1 MIADL
6 SRRPA
11 VRLIAL
17 GLAYLAALAASLALA
32 LALRFDFHA
41 PANYWPELWRA
52 ALWILPL
59 KFLLLWATGQ
69 FRTLL
74 TFFSLPDAKSL
85 AWAMGLAGAITIAV
99 WFAFEGRGV
108 PPRGVIAIDTFVSFG
123 ALVALRVVMRLYREK
138 SDDRGDGPR
147 KRTLVVGAGVSGATL
162 VKETEGK
169 RGVGLN
175 IVAFVDD
182 NPAKIGGTLHGIP
195 VLGPTSALPEI
206 ARRLEAER
214 IIIAMPKAAPATIK
228 ELVATANHLRL
239 EADILPSMGQL
250 LSRRVTVSRLRPVE
264 PDDLL
269 GRSPVKLDDEKI
281 AAMLRDNIV
290 LVTGAGGSIGSE
302 LCRQIAAKRP
312 SKLVL
317 VERSEPALFVI
328 HDELRTAL
336 GDGRVVPLALD
347 VCDEDGMEQVFGAYR
362 PRIVFH
368 AAAHKHVPLMEHQ
381 PAEAFR
387 NNVLGT
393 AIVARLAARHGA
405 QRFVLISTDKAVN
418 PSSVMGA
425 TKRLAES
432 VVKAAGAAPG
442 KCIRTSVRFGNV
454 LGSSGSVVPVFHRQ
468 IAAGGPVTV
477 TDPEATRFFMTI
489 PEATGLI
496 MQSALLAEGEET
508 FLLEMGEPVK
518 IFDLARQ
525 MIELAGFV
533 PGRDIEIVFTGLRTG
548 ERLHEET
555 TAPGEQ
561 LRPTTHPYVR
571 QVTGNEHG
579 GFDESSALR
588 LFEELLAETPERGRE
603 MLLTVARKPH
613 DSSTGHLRVVEVA

>member
-1 MIADL
+1 
-6 SRRPA
+6 
-11 VRLIAL
+11 
-17 GLAYLAALAASLALA
+17 
-32 LALRFDFHA
+32 
-41 PANYWPELWRA
+41 
-52 ALWILPL
+52 
-59 KFLLLWATGQ
+59 
-69 FRTLL
+69 
-74 TFFSLPDAKSL
+74 
-85 AWAMGLAGAITIAV
+85 
-99 WFAFEGRGV
+99 
-108 PPRGVIAIDTFVSFG
+108 
-123 ALVALRVVMRLYREK
+123 
-138 SDDRGDGPR
+138 
-147 KRTLVVGAGVSGATL
+147 L

-195 VLGPTSALPEI
+195 VLGPTSALSEI

-228 ELVATANHLRL
+228 ELVATANHLHL

-250 LSRRVTVSRLRPVE
+250 LSRRVTVSRLRSVE

-269 GRSPVKLDDEKI
+269 GRTPVKLDDERI
-281 AAMLRDNIV
+281 TAMLRDNIV

-312 SKLVL
+312 AKLVL

-336 GDGRVVPLALD
+336 GEGHVVPLALD
-347 VCDEDGMEQVFGAYR
+347 ICDEDAMEQVFGVHR

-393 AIVARLAARHGA
+393 AIMARLAAQHGA

-425 TKRLAES
+425 TKRLAEL
-432 VVKAAGAAPG
+432 VTKAAGSAHAR
-442 KCIRTSVRFGNV
+442 CIRTSVRFGNV

-496 MQSALLAEGEET
+496 LQSALLAEGEET
-508 FLLEMGEPVK
+508 FLLEMGEPVR
-518 IFDLARQ
+518 IVDLARQ
-525 MIELAGFV
+525 MIELAGFL
-533 PGRDIEIVFTGLRTG
+533 PGRDIEIVFTGLRSG

-555 TAPGEQ
+555 TGPGERL
-561 LRPTTHPYVR
+561 LRTAHPYVR
-571 QVTGNEHG
+571 QVTENERA
-579 GFDESSALR
+579 GFDEPSARL
-588 LFEELLAETPERGRE
+588 LFEELLSETPQRGRE
-603 MLLTVARKPH
+603 IVVTAARAPR
-613 DSSTGHLRVVEVA
+613 DSGTGHLHVVEVA